1 MTETTNATTTEPTTV
16 IAAETTETTKP
27 AKKKTTRKTKK
38 VAKAKAEPTVVEQVS
53 SNLKE
58 TEEKM
63 KQNTVPEE
71 DLSGEALYSGK
82 FKPAATKE
90 LSSTDAGSIR
100 VMQETWNYE
109 DRQGNQ
115 KQSTKIAVRP
125 VYRRRDG
132 NLFFAEPL
140 VNIHADKWEQFK
152 KLMRSIKA

>member
-1 MTETTNATTTEPTTV
+1 MSETTTETTTEPTTV
-16 IAAETTETTKP
+16 IAAESTKP
-27 AKKKTTRKTKK
+27 AKKRTTRKTKNS
-38 VAKAKAEPTVVEQVS
+38 KAKASEPTVVEQVS
-53 SNLKE
+53 NSLKE

-63 KQNTVPEE
+63 NQKTTVPEE
-71 DLSGEALYSGK
+71 DMSGEALYSGK
-82 FKPAATKE
+82 FKPATAKE
-90 LSSTDAGSIR
+90 LSSSDAGSIR

-109 DRQGNQ
+109 DRQGNPQ
-115 KQSTKIAVRP
+115 QSTKIAVRP

>member
-1 MTETTNATTTEPTTV
+1 MSETTTPTTTEPTTV
-16 IAAETTETTKP
+16 IVAETTKP
-27 AKKKTTRKTKK
+27 AKKRSTRKAKT
-38 VAKAKAEPTVVEQVS
+38 AKAKAKTETVVEQVS

-63 KQNTVPEE
+63 KQKTIVPEE
-71 DLSGEALYSGK
+71 DMTGEALYSGK
-82 FKPAATKE
+82 FKPANAKE

-100 VMQETWNYE
+100 VMQETWSYE

-132 NLFFAEPL
+132 NLFYAEPL
-140 VNIHADKWEQFK
+140 VNIHADKWEQFMK
-152 KLMRSIKA
+152 MMRSIKA